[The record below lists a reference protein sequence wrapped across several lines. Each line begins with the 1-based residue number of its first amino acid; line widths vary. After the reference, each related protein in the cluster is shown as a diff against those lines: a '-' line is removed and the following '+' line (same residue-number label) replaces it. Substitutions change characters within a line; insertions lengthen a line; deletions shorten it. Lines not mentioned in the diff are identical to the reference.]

1 MSASEEFNMKR
12 VCVFCG
18 SNHGVRPAY
27 AEAATA
33 LARHLAK
40 LGIGIVYGG
49 GNVGLM
55 GVLADAAMAAGGE
68 VIGVIPHSLFVKE
81 VGHAGLSQ
89 LHIVDTMHERK
100 AMMADLAD
108 GFIAMPGGW
117 GTFDEFCEI
126 LTWAQLG
133 LHSKPCGILN
143 VEGYYDTL
151 LAMFDHSV
159 AEGFLKPAYRP
170 MILTATEPQDLVH
183 QMQHYRGPVFDKW
196 IRKSDT

>member
-1 MSASEEFNMKR
+1 MKR
-12 VCVFCG
+12 ICIFCG
-18 SNHGVRPAY
+18 SNTGVRPAY
-27 AEAATA
+27 AEAARA
-33 LARHLAK
+33 LARHLVK

-55 GVLADAAMAAGGE
+55 GVLADTAMAAGGE
-68 VIGVIPHSLFVKE
+68 VIGVIPHALFAKE
-81 VGHAGLSQ
+81 VGHAGIPDLR
-89 LHIVDTMHERK
+89 IVDSMHERK
-100 AMMADLAD
+100 ALMADLAD

-133 LHSKPCGILN
+133 LHRKPCGILN

-159 AEGFLKPAYRP
+159 AEGFLKPEYKPIVLA
-170 MILTATEPQDLVH
+170 ATEPEDLVAK
-183 QMQHYRGPVFDKW
+183 MQSYRAPVLDKW
-196 IRKSDT
+196 IGREET

>member
-1 MSASEEFNMKR
+1 MKR
-12 VCVFCG
+12 ICIFCG
-18 SNHGVRPAY
+18 SNSGARPAY
-27 AEAATA
+27 AQAATA
-33 LARHLAK
+33 LAQHLAN

-55 GVLADAAMAAGGE
+55 GILADAALAAGGE
-68 VIGVIPHSLFVKE
+68 VIGVIPHSLFAKE
-81 VGHAGLSQ
+81 VGHADLSQ
-89 LHIVDTMHERK
+89 MHIVGTMHERK

-133 LHSKPCGILN
+133 LHHKPCGILN

-159 AEGFLKPAYRP
+159 AEGFLKAAYRP
-170 MILTATEPQDLVH
+170 MILTSSDPVDLLDK
-183 QMQHYRGPVFDKW
+183 MQHYRAPVLEKW
-196 IRKSDT
+196 IFKSDT

>member
-1 MSASEEFNMKR
+1 MKR
-12 VCVFCG
+12 LCVFCG
-18 SNHGVRPAY
+18 SNTGTRPAY
-27 AEAATA
+27 AEAATL
-33 LARHLAK
+33 LARHLAN

-55 GVLADAAMAAGGE
+55 GVLADAALAAGGE
-68 VIGVIPHSLFVKE
+68 VIGVIPHSLFAKE
-81 VGHAGLSQ
+81 VGHAGLTH
-89 LHIVDTMHERK
+89 LHIVNTMHERK

-133 LHSKPCGILN
+133 LHHKPCGILN

-170 MILTATEPQDLVH
+170 MILADADPVELVAK
-183 QMQHYRGPVFDKW
+183 MQQYLPLVLEKW
-196 IRKSDT
+196 ISKSET